1 MPPRTRLLLPSVPLL
16 LLVTGCGFAVDT
28 PLGTADLP
36 VAVAPGE
43 EVTGRVV
50 HPDGDITVTIGPAQ
64 RGLRQDERVEAAL
77 PCAYDDE
84 QLTCTTDT
92 LAEGVHA
99 VQVSD
104 AAQPGELVQTAYVAV
119 SSRPDYEPAVDSTP
133 ANPADGEMFD
143 ARLTGWGAEQELRV
157 RVLLRGEVVQ
167 RRRLT
172 TDAAGTAAVEVGRAG
187 REAYEVRV
195 RDGLWGAGGAP
206 AFSVW
211 LPA

>member
-36 VAVAPGE
+36 VAVAP
-43 EVTGRVV
+43 
-50 HPDGDITVTIGPAQ
+50 VTIGPAQ

-104 AAQPGELVQTAYVAV
+104 AAQPGELVQTAYVVV

>member
-104 AAQPGELVQTAYVAV
+104 AAQPGELVQTAYVV
-119 SSRPDYEPAVDSTP
+119 V
-133 ANPADGEMFD
+133 GD
-143 ARLTGWGAEQELRV
+143 AGWGAEQELRV